1 MNYQAD
7 ESRLT
12 LRFEEDL
19 ISTTVKKLLV
29 SCQHAIEISADAGTV
44 VADLSEV
51 EMIDSQGLNLLITLY
66 KFSQDMHKEF
76 AVQGASPANAKLL
89 AFVNLQEKFHMQ

>member
-7 ESRLT
+7 ESRLV

-29 SCQHAIEISADAGTV
+29 SCRHAIEISSDVGTV

-66 KFSQDMHKEF
+66 KDAQDARKDFS
-76 AVQGASPANAKLL
+76 VCGASPANAKLL
-89 AFVNLQEKFHMQ
+89 AFVNLQERFKS